1 MDRTRLSRIGPRFV
15 SNFDGKRQRIISR
28 DKMIV
33 CEHLR
38 SAPPAWERQ
47 TQQMEDSVEM
57 SGIVVELDTN
67 KTQSTSRRMTR

>member
-1 MDRTRLSRIGPRFV
+1 MDRTRLSRVGPKFV
-15 SNFDGKRQRIISR
+15 SNFDGKRQRVITR

-33 CEHLR
+33 CEHLWG
-38 SAPPAWERQ
+38 APPAWERQ

-67 KTQSTSRRMTR
+67 KTQSRSRCMTM